1 MRILVLHS
9 RYLSGSTS
17 GENRVVDDEIELL
30 RSAGHEVRSWTPSM
44 TETRPLR
51 AAVNAIWSTDE
62 ASNVRRLI
70 ALDRPD
76 VVHIH
81 NLFPQLSPLVIRAA
95 ASRGVPTV
103 VTLHN
108 FRLMCLPATFLR
120 EGTPCEACAGSVP
133 WRGVVHGC
141 YRGSRPASM
150 VLASS
155 LMVHRAARTFDSVGL
170 FLAVSDFVRSAY
182 VEHGI
187 DDARIR
193 VKNNFAWPQPKRQG
207 AGAGFLVLGRLSPE
221 KGVDTAI
228 AAVAGS
234 GSLTVVGDG
243 PERERLAATAPVGI
257 SFVGAVAPE
266 SVPAYLSRARAV
278 LVPSRC
284 YEGAPRSIIEAF
296 AAGVPVIASRT
307 GGMPEL
313 VQDGVNG
320 LLVPPGDIRAWRTA
334 IDRLLDDDVSERL
347 GHGAYATWAERLSP
361 AHAAKELERAYGDT
375 CQNRSPQPLATTS

>member
-9 RYLSGSTS
+9 RYLSGSSS
-17 GENRVVDDEIELL
+17 GENRVVDDEIDLL
-30 RSAGHEVRSWTPSM
+30 RSTGHEVFPWTPSI

-51 AAVNAIWSTDE
+51 AARNAVWSVDE
-62 ASNVRRLI
+62 ASNVQRLI
-70 ALDRPD
+70 TLHRPD

-95 ASRGVPTV
+95 ASRGVPVV

-120 EGTPCEACAGSVP
+120 NGATCEACAGHVP

-150 VLASS
+150 VLATS
-155 LMVHRAARTFDSVGL
+155 LVVHRRAHTFDRVRL
-170 FLAVSDFVRSAY
+170 FLAVSGFVRSAY
-182 VEHGI
+182 VQHGM
-187 DDARIR
+187 DGDRIR
-193 VKNNFAWPQPKRQG
+193 VKDNFAWPQPRRQG
-207 AGAGFLVLGRLSPE
+207 AGASFLVLGRLSPE

-228 AAVAGS
+228 AAVAGRS
-234 GSLTVVGDG
+234 SLVVVGDG
-243 PERERLAATAPVGI
+243 PEREHLAATAPAST
-257 SFVGAVAPE
+257 SFAGSVEAE
-266 SVPAYLSRARAV
+266 SVPSYLSRTRAV

-296 AAGVPVIASRT
+296 ASGVPVIASRM

-320 LLVPPGDIRAWRTA
+320 LLVPPGDIRAWRA
-334 IDRLLDDDVSERL
+334 AVDRLLDDDFSERL
-347 GHGAYATWAERLSP
+347 GHGAYATWSERFSP
-361 AHAAKELERAYGDT
+361 AEAVKGLERAYAEAKKGE
-375 CQNRSPQPLATTS
+375 QR